1 MHQKHQKHKHPTQQK
16 HKMLQTK
23 IKNALKKHLRG
34 KKSHIFA
41 YLHFCVFFVRKEKR
55 IEKRKYKK
63 EKSPHKVDVRNTDV
77 PTTRFM

>member
-1 MHQKHQKHKHPTQQK
+1 
-16 HKMLQTK
+16 MLQTK

-34 KKSHIFA
+34 KKKSHIRLFA
-41 YLHFCVFFVRKEKR
+41 FLCFFVRKEKR